1 MAGFIDGKGHFAIKG
16 FSSNPT
22 HSRGWG
28 GIQFQLSQRNTDKS
42 GESLEKIMLKITEF
56 LLVKLN
62 TRTFSRKYRQFVI
75 STSNRVSNNILIDY
89 LNTYPLLSSKYLD
102 FKD

>member
-1 MAGFIDGKGHFAIKG
+1 
-16 FSSNPT
+16 
-22 HSRGWG
+22 
-28 GIQFQLSQRNTDKS
+28 
-42 GESLEKIMLKITEF
+42 MLNITEF

-62 TRTFSRKYRQFVI
+62 SRTFSEKYRQFVI
-75 STSNRVSNNILIDY
+75 STSNSVSNNILIDY

>member
-16 FSSNPT
+16 FSSNPKT
-22 HSRGWG
+22 HL

-62 TRTFSRKYRQFVI
+62 SRTLSEKYRQFVI